1 MFLSA
6 CTKHPLNLSFNNF
19 NHSEIPVGVRRLSK
33 LTRLDLFHSGFL
45 GKIPSEILQLSK
57 LVSLVLYSNP
67 LKLHK
72 PGLRSIA
79 EKLTNL
85 EELILAEV
93 DISFIVPSILANLSS
108 LTTISLRNCG
118 LHGEFPTGI
127 LQLPNLKF
135 LSVCFNPKLTG
146 RVPEFNRSSPLED
159 LRLAGTSFSGKLP
172 DSIGNLKSLYY
183 LDVEFTN
190 LTKLTHLDL
199 SSNNF
204 NIIVKFDLF
213 RELNSLSFLNLSMN
227 NLSLLIDPSINTVLQ
242 NFRVLRLG
250 SCHLGDFPD
259 FLQNQGQLE
268 VLSLSMNNILGQI
281 PKWITNLSKY
291 TLEILDLS
299 ENCLTGFDQTS
310 YALPWT
316 NLQILDLRYNNI
328 QGSLPIPPP
337 SIVVYQVTSNM
348 LSGVIL
354 EMICDLSSL
363 SFLDLQCKNLSGFLP
378 QYLKDLRNLSTL
390 NLRHNNFHGSI
401 GQIFMKG
408 SKLRMISLSQNH
420 FHGPIP
426 RSLVNCVMLEILDL
440 GNNHINDVFPPW
452 ISILLELRVL
462 ILQSNGFHDIIEKP
476 KTNFGFPKL
485 RVTNLSNNN
494 FIGKLPLEYFQIWKG
509 IESFGVD
516 RATHMQGEIYI
527 NNG

>member
-1 MFLSA
+1 
-6 CTKHPLNLSFNNF
+6 
-19 NHSEIPVGVRRLSK
+19 
-33 LTRLDLFHSGFL
+33 
-45 GKIPSEILQLSK
+45 
-57 LVSLVLYSNP
+57 
-67 LKLHK
+67 
-72 PGLRSIA
+72 
-79 EKLTNL
+79 
-85 EELILAEV
+85 
-93 DISFIVPSILANLSS
+93 
-108 LTTISLRNCG
+108 
-118 LHGEFPTGI
+118 
-127 LQLPNLKF
+127 
-135 LSVCFNPKLTG
+135 
-146 RVPEFNRSSPLED
+146 
-159 LRLAGTSFSGKLP
+159 
-172 DSIGNLKSLYY
+172 
-183 LDVEFTN
+183 
-190 LTKLTHLDL
+190 
-199 SSNNF
+199 
-204 NIIVKFDLF
+204 
-213 RELNSLSFLNLSMN
+213 
-227 NLSLLIDPSINTVLQ
+227 
-242 NFRVLRLG
+242 
-250 SCHLGDFPD
+250 
-259 FLQNQGQLE
+259 
-268 VLSLSMNNILGQI
+268 MNNIPGQI
-281 PKWITNLSKY
+281 PKWIMNFSKY
-291 TLEILDLS
+291 TLQILDLS
-299 ENCLTGFDQTS
+299 GNFLTGFDQTP
-310 YALPWT
+310 YAFPWT

-494 FIGKLPLEYFQIWKG
+494 FIGKLPLKYFQIWKG

-516 RATHMQGEIYI
+516 RATHMQVQIYI